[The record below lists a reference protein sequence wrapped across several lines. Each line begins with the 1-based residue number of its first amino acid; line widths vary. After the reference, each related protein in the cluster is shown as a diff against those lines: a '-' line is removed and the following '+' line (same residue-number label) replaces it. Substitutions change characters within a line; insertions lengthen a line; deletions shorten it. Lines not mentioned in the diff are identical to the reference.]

1 MEEAG
6 RITGVPPVQGALGLE
21 ISQLL
26 DFPAIG
32 TGETPHLSSHFFVSA
47 SEYNILVALSFD

>member
-1 MEEAG
+1 MP
-6 RITGVPPVQGALGLE
+6 RFLDYRAL
-21 ISQLL
+21 
-26 DFPAIG
+26 G